1 MSLAT
6 LIQNHLTTHGVLYT
20 VVTRGA
26 NSDAGIEE
34 RVPLGKTVKS
44 VILQDRDG
52 LWVAVIAAD
61 RALDIPALQQ
71 QLQRS
76 IELVPPHDYVT
87 LFKDWAP
94 TLFSPFARN
103 YGLRVLVDA
112 HLAEQDFTFF
122 ENGNPNEYV
131 RVDSAGLRRLHENAR
146 FELKFTQPMHTDI
159 PPAGIHAIPPASQFS
174 AKTERMKYRVQKTT
188 ELPPMPEMAQKI
200 LSLNS
205 NPYARIQDLAQIVA
219 VDPSFAA
226 QIMRY
231 ARSPFYG
238 YRGKINSIHDAV
250 ARVLGYDLV
259 MNIALGLAAA
269 APFKHTRTGPLGL
282 GAFWRHATYS
292 AVLTQSLCGLVSKGP
307 KPRPGMAYLAGL
319 LHNFGYLI
327 LGHVYPAEFKR
338 LNEAAAAQPQAVLA
352 ELEAEIVGVSHGEI
366 GGWLMEAWNMPA
378 EVTTVVREH
387 HNTDYSGHFS
397 EYARLVRLVDYLLKK
412 FDLGD
417 APSRELPAGLAQ
429 SLGLTDVQ
437 IDTKFN
443 KLLESRDELDS
454 IAQHLAA

>member
-6 LIQNHLTTHGVLYT
+6 LIQNHLTAHGVPYT
-20 VVTRGA
+20 VVTRGVS
-26 NSDAGIEE
+26 SDENIDT
-34 RVPLGKTVKS
+34 RVPLSKTVKS
-44 VILQDRDG
+44 VVLQDRDG
-52 LWVAVIAAD
+52 LLIAVIAAD
-61 RALDIPALQQ
+61 RGLNIPTLQQ
-71 QLQRS
+71 LLQRS

-94 TLFSPFARN
+94 TTFSPFAKN

-112 HLAEQDFTFF
+112 HLADQDLMFF
-122 ENGNPNEYV
+122 ENSNPDEYV
-131 RVDSAGLRRLHENAR
+131 RVDRAGFRQLHENAR
-146 FELKFTQPMHTDI
+146 FELSFTTPMNTGAM
-159 PPAGIHAIPPASQFS
+159 PSVTTATPAAQFS
-174 AKTERMKYRVQKTT
+174 AKTERMKFRVQKTT

-200 LSLNS
+200 FSLNS
-205 NPYARIQDLAQIVA
+205 NPYARIQDLAQIVEI
-219 VDPSFAA
+219 DPSCAA
-226 QIMRY
+226 QIIRY

-259 MNIALGLAAA
+259 MNIALGLASA

-282 GAFWRHATYS
+282 EAFWRHATYS

-319 LHNFGYLI
+319 LHNFGFLV

-338 LNEAAAAQPQAVLA
+338 LNEAVAAQPQMAIA
-352 ELEAEIVGVSHGEI
+352 ELEAEIAGVSHSEI
-366 GGWLMEAWNMPA
+366 GTWLMAAWNMPA
-378 EVTTVVREH
+378 EITTVVREH
-387 HNTDYSGHFS
+387 HNADYSGHFA
-397 EYARLVRLVDYLLKK
+397 EYTRLVRLVDYLLKK

-417 APSRELPAGLAQ
+417 APSRDLPAGLVQ
-429 SLGLTDVQ
+429 SLGLTDIQ

>member
-6 LIQNHLTTHGVLYT
+6 LIQNHLTTHAVPFA

-26 NSDAGIEE
+26 ANNETPDA
-34 RVPLGKTVKS
+34 RVPPGKTVKS
-44 VILQDRDG
+44 VVLQDRDG
-52 LWVAVIAAD
+52 LLLAVIAAD
-61 RALDIPALQQ
+61 RALNIPALQQ

-94 TLFSPFARN
+94 TTFSPFAKN

-112 HLAEQDFTFF
+112 SLANQDVIFF
-122 ENGNPNEYV
+122 ETGNPNEYM
-131 RVDSAGLRRLHENAR
+131 RVDSAGFRSLHENAR
-146 FELKFTQPMHTDI
+146 FELNFTLSADAAPPSTDNS
-159 PPAGIHAIPPASQFS
+159 AIPAAQFS
-174 AKTERMKYRVQKTT
+174 AKTERMKFRVQKTT

-200 LSLNS
+200 FSLNS
-205 NPYARIQDLAQIVA
+205 NPYARIQDLAQIVEI
-219 VDPSFAA
+219 DPSFAA
-226 QIMRY
+226 QIIRY

-259 MNIALGLAAA
+259 MNIALGLASA
-269 APFKHTRTGPLGL
+269 APFKHTHSGPLGL
-282 GAFWRHATYS
+282 NAFWRHATYS
-292 AVLTQSLCGLVSKGP
+292 AVLTQSLSGLVSKGP
-307 KPRPGMAYLAGL
+307 KPRAGMAYLAGL
-319 LHNFGYLI
+319 LHNFGFLV
-327 LGHVYPAEFKR
+327 LGHVYPAEFKN
-338 LNEAAAAQPQAVLA
+338 LNDAAAAQPQTPIA
-352 ELEAEIVGVSHGEI
+352 ELELEIAGVSHTEI
-366 GGWLMEAWNMPA
+366 GAWLMEAWNMPGEIIA
-378 EVTTVVREH
+378 VVREH
-387 HNTDYSGHFS
+387 HNAAYTGHFA
-397 EYARLVRLVDYLLKK
+397 EYARLVHLVDHLLKK

-417 APSRELPAGLAQ
+417 APNSDLPAGLAQ

>member
-6 LIQNHLTTHGVLYT
+6 LIQNHLTTHGVPYT

-26 NSDAGIEE
+26 NSDASIDG
-34 RVPLGKTVKS
+34 RGLLSKTVKS

-94 TLFSPFARN
+94 TLFSPFAKN

-112 HLAEQDFTFF
+112 HLAEQDVTFF
-122 ENGNPNEYV
+122 ENSNPNEYV
-131 RVDSAGLRRLHENAR
+131 QVDCAGFRRLHENAR
-146 FELKFTQPMHTDI
+146 FELKFTMPMHTGM
-159 PPAGIHAIPPASQFS
+159 PATEIHATPATEFS
-174 AKTERMKYRVQKTT
+174 AKTERMKFRVQKTT

-200 LSLNS
+200 MSLNS

-219 VDPSFAA
+219 ADPSFAA
-226 QIMRY
+226 QIIRY

-238 YRGKINSIHDAV
+238 YRGKISSIHDAV

-282 GAFWRHATYS
+282 DAFWRHATYS
-292 AVLTQSLCGLVSKGP
+292 AVLTQSLCGLVGKGP

-319 LHNFGYLI
+319 LHNFGFLI
-327 LGHVYPAEFKR
+327 LGHVYPTEFKR
-338 LNEAAAAQPQAVLA
+338 LNEAADAQPQTAIT

-378 EVTTVVREH
+378 EVATVVREH
-387 HNTDYSGHFS
+387 HNADYSGHFA
-397 EYARLVRLVDYLLKK
+397 EYVRLVRLVDYLLKK